1 MNVIEVKNMSKNFKN
16 KKLFNDF
23 SLEIEENT
31 VHALVG
37 PNGSGKTS
45 LLRILTGLYKEDGG
59 QVKIKGSHAML
70 LENDYLYEDKTGLE
84 NIKLYGLYFG
94 YGLDSYQKY
103 SDLLEITNDLG
114 RNVSTYSKGMKRK
127 LSLLIIVMMNREII
141 FLDEVT
147 SGVDPI
153 SRVEIR
159 KLIKLLKDEGKT
171 IVITSHDLSEIEKVA
186 DKVSMI
192 KSGELLF
199 TKNIDEIQGESLEDL
214 FIEEGS
220 KWMIRWILIGLVDT
234 I

>member
-1 MNVIEVKNMSKNFKN
+1 MNVIEVKNMSKNFKT
-16 KKLFNDF
+16 KKLFNNF
-23 SLEIEENT
+23 SLEIEVNI

-45 LLRILTGLYKEDGG
+45 LLRILTGLYDEDDG

-94 YGLDSYQKY
+94 YEPTNYEKY
-103 SDLLEITNDLG
+103 SDLLQITNDLD
-114 RNVSTYSKGMKRK
+114 RKVSTYSKGMKRK

-171 IVITSHDLSEIEKVA
+171 IVLTSHDLSEIEKVA

-192 KSGELLF
+192 KLGKLLF
-199 TKNIDEIQGESLEDL
+199 TKNINEIQGESLEDL